1 MRILLAEDERAL
13 AKAMMKI
20 FVKNNCTADAVYN
33 GEDALTYLELGS
45 YDCLVLDVMLPV
57 LDGIEV
63 LKRLRASGN
72 QIPVLILTALSE
84 VDDKVRGLDAGAHY
98 YLTKPFDSA
107 ELMAAL
113 RAITRS
119 TGTLSAV
126 ITYGN
131 VSLDRASYELSAP
144 GGTFRLANKEFQM
157 MEMLMSNPTH
167 LISTERFMEKIWGY
181 NSDAEISVVWA
192 YVSYLRKKLTKIGAD
207 ITIKASRNAGYSL
220 EKI

>member
-84 VDDKVRGLDAGAHY
+84 VDDKVRGLDAGANY

>member
-33 GEDALTYLELGS
+33 GEDALAYLELGS

-84 VDDKVRGLDAGAHY
+84 VDDKVCGLDAGANY

-144 GGTFRLANKEFQM
+144 CGAFRLANKEFQM

-220 EKI
+220 VTE